1 MSSRFIFISLHPSF
15 YLYNVATYIVY
26 HIFWILQAFLSI
38 FIGIC
43 RSKFMENLPEWSYP
57 FKEGHKVLKIKNY
70 VSEEG
75 RITFHV
81 R

>member
-1 MSSRFIFISLHPSF
+1 
-15 YLYNVATYIVY
+15 
-26 HIFWILQAFLSI
+26 
-38 FIGIC
+38 
-43 RSKFMENLPEWSYP
+43 MENLPEWSYP